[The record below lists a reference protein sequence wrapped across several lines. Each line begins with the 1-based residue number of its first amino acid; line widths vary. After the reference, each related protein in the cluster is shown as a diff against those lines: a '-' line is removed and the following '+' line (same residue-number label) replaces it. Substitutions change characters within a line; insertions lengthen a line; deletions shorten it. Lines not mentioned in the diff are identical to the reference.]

1 MARKPGPTR
10 PAPKP
15 QPIAKLDN
23 FYKKGESNSHHE
35 IKTSKRERESK

>member
-23 FYKKGESNSHHE
+23 FVPTHLLSAVAWGAADL
-35 IKTSKRERESK
+35 TVG